1 MSILYIYTSNKK
13 NEIPSEFF
21 IWSSNQMIS
30 RARISNHLF
39 VDGTFHHP
47 INYAQLLIILFK
59 DEIISQYIP
68 CFYILMSNK
77 SEILYDLDFKSI
89 LRILTQNNL
98 YKINYQTIT

>member
-1 MSILYIYTSNKK
+1 
-13 NEIPSEFF
+13 
-21 IWSSNQMIS
+21 MIS

-47 INYAQLLIILFK
+47 INFAQLLIILFK
-59 DEIISQYIP
+59 DAIISQYIP

-77 SEILYDLDFKSI
+77 CEILYDLVFKSI

-98 YKINYQTIT
+98 YKINYQTITTDTEIVLINAININFTKKELGVGYT